1 MHFYDID
8 LNVNIY
14 RGVFRAQSSIYGEA
28 SFQASGVDFAL
39 EKIYTFSLFV

>member
-28 SFQASGVDFAL
+28 SFQKSQK
-39 EKIYTFSLFV
+39 KIYCKCWTGF